1 MHNCFLDIDY
11 ARINKKSQRAGG
23 DVFLSRKSDTD
34 GRVVSVLSDGLGS
47 GIKANVL
54 ATLTTTLAAGCIAG
68 SLSIERTAEV
78 IMRSLPECSERKISY
93 ATFTIIDIEYDGS
106 TRIIEY
112 DNPGYLLLRDGKLLT
127 PEKKMI
133 TVNSP
138 NGRNSLYFSFI
149 KLQSGDR
156 IVMYSDGVPQSGIG
170 NRELPLGWET
180 ERAND
185 WIVKKIAGQPDIS
198 SRELSKA
205 VVNRAVR
212 NDIYIPRDDITCAV
226 IFARQPRKLMV
237 VTGPPLDSARDS
249 ELAGMVKS
257 FPGKMIVSGGTTA
270 NIISRELGRKVR
282 TDLSRLDE
290 DLPPTAQMDGIDLVT
305 EGIFTLARTAELLES
320 GEYRSMRRQNGASQI
335 IDLLLDSDE
344 INFVVGTRINNAHQD
359 PNVPVGLEIR
369 RNIVN
374 RIGKC
379 LSDKLLKEVNI
390 SYI

>member
-1 MHNCFLDIDY
+1 M
-11 ARINKKSQRAGG
+11 KK
-23 DVFLSRKSDTD
+23 
-34 GRVVSVLSDGLGS
+34 
-47 GIKANVL
+47 
-54 ATLTTTLAAGCIAG
+54 
-68 SLSIERTAEV
+68 TA
-78 IMRSLPECSERKISY
+78 
-93 ATFTIIDIEYDGS
+93 D
-106 TRIIEY
+106 
-112 DNPGYLLLRDGKLLT
+112 
-127 PEKKMI
+127 
-133 TVNSP
+133 
-138 NGRNSLYFSFI
+138 
-149 KLQSGDR
+149 
-156 IVMYSDGVPQSGIG
+156 
-170 NRELPLGWET
+170 
-180 ERAND
+180 
-185 WIVKKIAGQPDIS
+185 QPDIS

-226 IFARQPRKLMV
+226 IYARQPRKLMV
-237 VTGPPLDSARDS
+237 VTGPPLDSSRDT